1 MARHPGSTVTRR
13 RLAAALL
20 ALALGGCANS
30 AWRASAGG
38 PGLPPGPPP
47 PGGSAS
53 VSTTSTGALFALGLF
68 GFLTSGGTPFYDLP
82 PMDPGRRVV
91 EHDCTKPIEDPGA
104 NLRCR

>member
-1 MARHPGSTVTRR
+1 MGRRQRPHRTRS

-30 AWRASAGG
+30 AWQLSSGA

-53 VSTTSTGALFALGLF
+53 VTTTSAGALFALGLF
-68 GFLTSGGTPFYDLP
+68 GFLASGGTPFYGVP
-82 PMDPGRRVV
+82 PMDPERRVV
-91 EHDCTKPIEDPGA
+91 EHDCTKPIEEPGA

>member
-1 MARHPGSTVTRR
+1 MARHPRPTFARR

-20 ALALGGCANS
+20 ALSLGGCANS
-30 AWRASAGG
+30 AWQASAGG

-47 PGGSAS
+47 PGASAH
-53 VSTTSTGALFALGLF
+53 VSTTSAGALFGLVLF
-68 GFLTSGGTPFYDLP
+68 GFLTSGGTPFYAVP
-82 PMDPGRRVV
+82 PMDPERRVL